1 MLYSIYAESTPNPEV
16 MKFVANRM
24 IADKSLEILN
34 VSQSKNIP
42 LANELFKLPFIKSL
56 FISNNFVSI
65 TKVKDVNWED
75 IAMQLRVYITDYLNS
90 IDIINHTEKIES
102 KALEEKQNNLKEIE
116 KKQFIGYEKKI
127 ADILDEYIRPAV
139 ESDGG
144 SITLRSFKDGIVLLN
159 LSGACNGCP
168 SATITL
174 KQGIEGLLKQKLG
187 EKIIKDVVA
196 E

>member
-1 MLYSIYAESTPNPEV
+1 MNYSIYAESTPNPEV
-16 MKFVANRM
+16 MKFVSNRM

-34 VSQSKNIP
+34 ISESKNIP

-56 FISNNFVSI
+56 FISKNFVSI
-65 TKVKDVNWED
+65 TKIKDVNWED
-75 IAMQLRVYITDYLNS
+75 IAMQLRIYITDYLNS
-90 IDIINHTEKIES
+90 IDIINHTDNIES
-102 KALEEKQNNLKEIE
+102 KPIEETEIDLKAIE
-116 KKQFIGYEKKI
+116 KKEFIGYEKKI
-127 ADILDEYIRPAV
+127 ANLLDEYIRPAV

-144 SITLRSFKDGIVLLN
+144 SITLRSFKDGIVSVN

-187 EKIIKDVVA
+187 DKIKEVVA

>member
-1 MLYSIYAESTPNPEV
+1 MNYSIYAESTPNPEV

>member
-1 MLYSIYAESTPNPEV
+1 
-16 MKFVANRM
+16 
-24 IADKSLEILN
+24 
-34 VSQSKNIP
+34 
-42 LANELFKLPFIKSL
+42 
-56 FISNNFVSI
+56 
-65 TKVKDVNWED
+65 
-75 IAMQLRVYITDYLNS
+75 MQLRVYITDYLNS
-90 IDIINHTEKIES
+90 IDIINHTDNIES
-102 KALEEKQNNLKEIE
+102 KPIEETEIDLKEIE
-116 KKQFIGYEKKI
+116 KKEFIGYEKKI

-144 SITLRSFKDGIVLLN
+144 SITLRSFKNGIVSVN

-187 EKIIKDVVA
+187 DKIKEVLA